1 MRLFELAGPDPLTVR
16 LIAVI
21 TQLKAD
27 IENGDAS
34 SSWTV
39 DDLLNHLQDND
50 ITLDKSDLYDM
61 IKKPPLD
68 KFISNIQGDKV
79 IFKGQDDAVGA
90 QDDETENQKV
100 VDQMAKNAMS
110 KA

>member
-16 LIAVI
+16 LISVI

-27 IENGDAS
+27 IENGDAAPT
-34 SSWTV
+34 WTT

-50 ITLDKSDLYDM
+50 IALDKSDLYDI
-61 IKKPPLD
+61 IKQPPLN
-68 KFISNIQGDKV
+68 KFISNIQGDNV
-79 IFKGQDDAVGA
+79 IFKGQQEDVGA

-100 VDQMAKNAMS
+100 VNQMAQDAM
-110 KA
+110 K